1 MGMRL
6 AVVALAAMLAL
17 ASPAG
22 AARAPSAEGT
32 LLACAHH
39 ARAARGLE
47 PLKVDRALHSVAH
60 RFAADMARRGFFDHV
75 DPDGHDPG
83 DRIEA
88 KGRYVTWARTS
99 PGATR
104 TLPRPAAAGCAARA
118 TDATSS
124 TATSPAS
131 GPVSRRGAT
140 AASSSRTSAPRPR
153 IRRDDRRHRSDRRAR
168 RARRPPS

>member
-32 LLACAHH
+32 LVACANH

-88 KGRYVTWARTS
+88 KGRYVTWGENIAGGYPDAAATCRGWLRS
-99 PGATR
+99 PGHRRNILDRHFTR
-104 TLPRPAAAGCAARA
+104 IGTGFAEGGDGRIFVQDFGAKAADSAR
-118 TDATSS
+118 
-124 TATSPAS
+124 
-131 GPVSRRGAT
+131 
-140 AASSSRTSAPRPR
+140 
-153 IRRDDRRHRSDRRAR
+153 
-168 RARRPPS
+168 